1 MSVDVRDI
9 AVLHVA
15 AALDPSVQNARLY
28 GWDKPFNWNDM
39 LAIFRKL
46 QPDKTFVDD
55 LESHDKLLGTVDASV
70 EKGLVEKWGGRRGW
84 ISLEEGVRDA
94 LQGPLPKSS

>member
-1 MSVDVRDI
+1 M
-9 AVLHVA
+9 LHVA

-46 QPDKTFVDD
+46 EPDKTFVDD
-55 LESHDKLLGTVDASV
+55 LEGQGKLLGTTDGSV
-70 EKGLVEKWGGRRGW
+70 EKELVEKWGGRRGW
-84 ISLEEGVRDA
+84 ISLEEAVRDA
-94 LQGPLPKSS
+94 IQGPLPKIS